1 MKAIVDILKAD
12 GIMTLVKK
20 CAYHLFI
27 KVVEEIKTDLKMLT
41 YVCDSVLVL
50 KVGYF
55 YVPQSTIYFVNKKEL

>member
-12 GIMTLVKK
+12 GIMTLAKK

-27 KVVEEIKTDLKMLT
+27 KAVEEIKTGLKMLT
-41 YVCDSVLVL
+41 CVCDSVLVL

-55 YVPQSTIYFVNKKEL
+55 YVPRSTEYL